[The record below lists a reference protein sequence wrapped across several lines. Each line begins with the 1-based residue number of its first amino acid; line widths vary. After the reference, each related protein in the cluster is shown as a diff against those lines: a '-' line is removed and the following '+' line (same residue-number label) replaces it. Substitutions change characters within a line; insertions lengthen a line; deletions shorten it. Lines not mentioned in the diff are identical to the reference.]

1 MSKVLIWLASGD
13 LDKLKPGILW
23 GSKASE
29 NGWVDEV
36 RFVVFGAA
44 EETLHQDNELF
55 ETVLAAQQTTFCKA
69 VADGMNITDTLEKKG
84 AEVVFVG
91 MPIADAINDG
101 WQVLVF

>member
-13 LDKLKPGILW
+13 LEKLRPGILW

-29 NGWVDEV
+29 NGWVDTV

-44 EETLHQDNELF
+44 EQTLPTDDELF
-55 ETVLAAQQTTFCKA
+55 ETVLNAQETTFCKA
-69 VADGMNITDTLEKKG
+69 VADSMDLTDQLQRKG
-84 AEVVFVG
+84 AQVEYVG
-91 MPIADAINDG
+91 VPIADAIKDG

>member
-13 LDKLKPGILW
+13 LEKLRPGIRW

-44 EETLHQDNELF
+44 EQALPKDDELF
-55 ETVLAAQQTTFCKA
+55 ETVLAVQQTTFCKA
-69 VADGMNITDTLEKKG
+69 VADGMDITDSLEKKG
-84 AEVVFVG
+84 AEVVYVG
-91 MPIADAINDG
+91 VPIADAIKDG